1 MKNKLKKFTINILFL
16 FSFFYSNILLAE
28 NVIINAEVVDIKEQG
43 NLIIASG
50 SVEITDSDNITIT
63 SEKAKYN
70 KLDQTVEMEGN
81 VFFVDQEN
89 NYRAKSNKMI
99 FLRNKNLIYTYQNTE
114 INLLNQNNS
123 EVIYDNENSSL
134 SALGSIIP
142 FLIYHIQNF
151 FYKN

>member
-1 MKNKLKKFTINILFL
+1 M
-16 FSFFYSNILLAE
+16 
-28 NVIINAEVVDIKEQG
+28 
-43 NLIIASG
+43 IIASG

-99 FLRNKNLIYTYQNTE
+99 FLRDKNLIYTYQNTE

-123 EVIYDNENSSL
+123 EVVYD
-134 SALGSIIP
+134 IKVKIHYMMQVKK
-142 FLIYHIQNF
+142 F
-151 FYKN
+151 